1 MSNQMCHTEVMDC
14 VLRLDSASSNTTG
27 TDGET
32 MGNFG
37 FTLQGASFASD
48 ILMQPPIIGY
58 LEPGGVAERYT
69 DLRVTRSDERSWSSL
84 FRCRSAV
91 LQPGDRILAIN
102 GQQLEGMTLEDAR
115 SIIKESNNQIHL
127 EIEFDVAGRSLNP
140 SLRAVRSVLRLDSVM
155 LSSGTCQVKILRK
168 NLDLGL
174 AVTCMFK
181 SSAPIW
187 THSIQYVHLCRFSFV
202 SIWRS
207 PTDQWCQTWKY
218 CLSLW
223 HDSSWRSSSLDR

>member
-14 VLRLDSASSNTTG
+14 VLRLDSSSSNANG

-37 FTLQGASFASD
+37 FTLQGASFSSD

-58 LEPGGVAERYT
+58 LEPGGVAERYI
-69 DLRVTRSDERSWSSL
+69 DARVTESDERNGSS
-84 FRCRSAV
+84 RSRSAV
-91 LQPGDRILAIN
+91 LQPGDRIVAIN

-115 SIIKESNNQIHL
+115 SIIKDSNNQIHL
-127 EIEFDVAGRSLNP
+127 EIEFDVAGKSVNRSRLIF
-140 SLRAVRSVLRLDSVM
+140 RSVVRVDSVM

-174 AVTCMFK
+174 AVTCMFR
-181 SSAPIW
+181 SSA
-187 THSIQYVHLCRFSFV
+187 SIATQCVHLCRFSFV
-202 SIWRS
+202 SI
-207 PTDQWCQTWKY
+207 
-218 CLSLW
+218 
-223 HDSSWRSSSLDR
+223 